1 MKKLFSTILVLG
13 LLLSGCSNFKTV
25 DQYGNES
32 DTDTLILETTGEIKV
47 LQANKKSI
55 SILYDPHLVSDE
67 KLKMLSNNHLAHKP
81 LNYKVIKTECL
92 YSLTRTIIPAH
103 LRTLQSCCYTHICYR
118 F

>member
-25 DQYGNES
+25 NQYGNES

-67 KLKMLSNNHLAHKP
+67 KLKMLSNNHCKTINRAFKSELVSTSNEYNKKM
-81 LNYKVIKTECL
+81 KVFKC
-92 YSLTRTIIPAH
+92 S
-103 LRTLQSCCYTHICYR
+103 
-118 F
+118 